1 MQNFFIESEIF
12 SSFIPVVFSILTE
25 TRNSFKK
32 WPLNLWWTSNKTIME
47 IGNITKTAS
56 FKSFLY
62 LSYKNTQLL
71 LLWLCFLI
79 FFLETKITNDFWGL
93 HKNINCAFHLTFSC
107 NSLAG
112 LMLMKVF
119 VCFNN
124 CICFNSSLVSTQRLH
139 HYLIVKAS

>member
-71 LLWLCFLI
+71 LFVTVLFNIFSWDKNYQWFLGVTQKYQLRVSFNI
-79 FFLETKITNDFWGL
+79 FMQFFSRANTNE
-93 HKNINCAFHLTFSC
+93 SY
-107 NSLAG
+107 SEYS
-112 LMLMKVF
+112 
-119 VCFNN
+119 
-124 CICFNSSLVSTQRLH
+124 CICFNSPLVSTQRLH

>member
-1 MQNFFIESEIF
+1 
-12 SSFIPVVFSILTE
+12 
-25 TRNSFKK
+25 
-32 WPLNLWWTSNKTIME
+32 ME

-79 FFLETKITNDFWGL
+79 FFLETKITIDFRGL

-107 NSLAG
+107 NSSAG
-112 LMLMKVF
+112 LILMKVLLNTVAF
-119 VCFNN
+119 V
-124 CICFNSSLVSTQRLH
+124 
-139 HYLIVKAS
+139 LIAHLLAPKDYIIT